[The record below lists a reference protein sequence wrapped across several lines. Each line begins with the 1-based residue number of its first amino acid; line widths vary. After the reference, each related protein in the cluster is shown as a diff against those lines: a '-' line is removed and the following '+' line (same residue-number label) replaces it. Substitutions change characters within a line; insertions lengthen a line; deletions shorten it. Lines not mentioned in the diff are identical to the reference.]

1 MPTPVK
7 RTTSKKAAVVL
18 PENRTPSEIV
28 AATILARYVDLAP
41 SLNRIMDAG
50 LGETGQL
57 HAITL
62 FQDSLGVPSDPMRNP
77 QNAIDRGPPEGQRL
91 QLTAGTARAWA

>member
-1 MPTPVK
+1 
-7 RTTSKKAAVVL
+7 L
-18 PENRTPSEIV
+18 PENRSESQIV
-28 AATILARYVDLAP
+28 ADTILSRYNDLAP

-62 FQDSLGVPSDPMRNP
+62 FQESLGVTGDPMRNP
-77 QNAIDRGPPEGQRL
+77 LNAIEAGRLKDRDSG
-91 QLTAGTARAWA
+91 

>member
-1 MPTPVK
+1 MSPPGK
-7 RTTSKKAAVVL
+7 RASSKKPAAAL
-18 PENRTPSEIV
+18 PENRTESEIV
-28 AATILARYVDLAP
+28 ADTLLTRYNDLAP

-62 FQDSLGVPSDPMRNP
+62 FRDSLGVTTDPMRNP
-77 QNAIDRGPPEGQRL
+77 LNAIAAGRL
-91 QLTAGTARAWA
+91 KDSESG